1 MNEQPD
7 PAGQPAGGYFAP
19 LGRATY
25 VQLTTFRRNGTPVA
39 TTVHIVVDGDA
50 AYFRTWDTT
59 GKAKR
64 IRHTP
69 EVRVARSTIRGRPL
83 GPAIPARARLLD
95 GQESEQAA
103 RMLARK
109 HPVLHGHLIPWVH
122 RRQGWTTQQYRL
134 TAPEELAGQP

>member
-1 MNEQPD
+1 MTRKPD
-7 PAGQPAGGYFAP
+7 PAGQPAGEYFAP
-19 LGRATY
+19 LAGATY
-25 VQLTTFRRNGTPVA
+25 VQLTTFRRNGTPVG
-39 TTVHIVVDGDA
+39 TTVHIVVDGDT

-64 IRHTP
+64 IRHNP
-69 EVRVARSTIRGRPL
+69 EVRVARSTFRGRPL
-83 GPAIPARARLLD
+83 GPAIPAQAYLLD

-134 TAPEELAGQP
+134 TAPEQLASQP